1 MVEGSHYTCRPNPK
15 LFGIMASQMHKLN
28 LGQPIEE
35 SQIPNVDQFSSSTNE
50 RPEFVRVIYDPF
62 IMLDAYWTEKKVQGS
77 DLHLGCK
84 INLGFL
90 IWAASIVITI
100 LKN

>member
-1 MVEGSHYTCRPNPK
+1 MEYTCCPNPK

-77 DLHLGCK
+77 DLHLGFVH
-84 INLGFL
+84 LGC
-90 IWAASIVITI
+90 T
-100 LKN
+100 N